1 MPSRASPGN
10 KCGVYGQK
18 ICRSAI
24 IFENRMGL
32 KLTCVDGSR
41 LAISRKGNA
50 VMPSWASPGNKC
62 DVDSQ
67 ETILKIK
74 WD

>member
-1 MPSRASPGN
+1 MPSRTSPGN
-10 KCGVYGQK
+10 KCDVDGQK
-18 ICRSAI
+18 TCGDAI
-24 IFENRMGL
+24 NFENRMGL
-32 KLTCVDGSR
+32 KLTCVNRSR

-50 VMPSWASPGNKC
+50 AMPSRASPGNKC

-67 ETILKIK
+67 ETISKIE